1 MKSRLKNPN
10 FYYLLAGLLS
20 LLLINPTINDLLGYS
35 SNFLTSVTFSSC
47 MIIGIWSLHGSKTL
61 FRLALVLIA
70 ISTTL
75 SILNPLYPQLPLEM
89 FNMLVVLIFC
99 IMSAIFIL
107 AEITADLQVD
117 ANRVV
122 GGICL
127 YLLIVL
133 VFGIAYTIL
142 EALLPGS
149 FSKMPE
155 QAQSMNSELIYY
167 SYVTLTSVGYGDIVP
182 QTALGQA
189 VAAMAMITSY
199 AIIAIPTGIV
209 SAELIVENQ
218 RRASR
223 RRCMSCNRLGHD
235 GDAYYCKHCGDT
247 LPEEWDG

>member
-1 MKSRLKNPN
+1 MQSRLKNPN

-61 FRLALVLIA
+61 FRVALVLIA

-75 SILNPLYPQLPLEM
+75 SILNALYPQLPLEM

-99 IMSAIFIL
+99 VMSAIFIL
-107 AEITADLQVD
+107 AEITADLKVD

-127 YLLIVL
+127 YLLIGL

-149 FSKMPE
+149 FSNMPE

-182 QTALGQA
+182 LRPLVRTIAYLE
-189 VAAMAMITSY
+189 
-199 AIIAIPTGIV
+199 AIIGVFYMAIMIGSMIG
-209 SAELIVENQ
+209 LLLN
-218 RRASR
+218 RAGSQTKD
-223 RRCMSCNRLGHD
+223 S
-235 GDAYYCKHCGDT
+235 KSQT
-247 LPEEWDG
+247 

>member
-1 MKSRLKNPN
+1 MQSRLKNPN

-107 AEITADLQVD
+107 AEITADLKVD

-127 YLLIVL
+127 YLLIGL

-167 SYVTLTSVGYGDIVP
+167 SYVTLTSVGYGDFVP
-182 QTALGQA
+182 LRPLVRTIAYLE
-189 VAAMAMITSY
+189 
-199 AIIAIPTGIV
+199 AIIGVFYMAIMIGSMIG
-209 SAELIVENQ
+209 LLLN
-218 RRASR
+218 RAGSQTKD
-223 RRCMSCNRLGHD
+223 S
-235 GDAYYCKHCGDT
+235 KSQT
-247 LPEEWDG
+247 

>member
-1 MKSRLKNPN
+1 MQSRLKNPN

-107 AEITADLQVD
+107 AEITADLKVD

-127 YLLIVL
+127 YLLIGL

-182 QTALGQA
+182 LRPLVRTIAYLE
-189 VAAMAMITSY
+189 
-199 AIIAIPTGIV
+199 AIIGVFYMAIMIGSMIG
-209 SAELIVENQ
+209 LLLN
-218 RRASR
+218 RAGSQTKD
-223 RRCMSCNRLGHD
+223 S
-235 GDAYYCKHCGDT
+235 KSQT
-247 LPEEWDG
+247 